1 MSLKL
6 RDLIRQVRACKTAA
20 EERAVI
26 AKESAMIRTAIR
38 EEQEHYRHRNV
49 AKLLFMHM
57 LGYPTHFGQ
66 LECMKLVASPHF
78 PEKRIGYLGM
88 MLLLSEQQEVLMLA
102 TNSLKNDLN
111 SSNKFIAGLAL
122 ATIGNLATP
131 DMSRDLA
138 PEVDKH
144 LSNSNPYLRKKACL
158 AMARCLRKC
167 PDMVEDFVERVVGL
181 LNDRSHG
188 VLITVVQLMTQVLVI
203 DREYILEEGGGQY
216 DGEEDAYYESPTRT
230 AFLKLVPS
238 LVKLL
243 RNLLSMGYSPDHDV
257 GGISDPFLQVQ
268 ILTLL
273 RLLGANDVKASE
285 EMNDVLAQVATNTET
300 SKNAGNAILYEC
312 VQTIMAVESDDGLRV
327 LAVNILGR
335 FLLNRD
341 NNIRYVALNTLAK
354 CIADGAHAGR
364 SGDGG
369 GENGEDANT
378 AASALQ
384 RHRTTVVD
392 CLKDPDISIRQRAL
406 ELIYHLVNQENVEA
420 LTAELLNYLVLCPR
434 DHRGDICSRVL
445 KVVDKFSPEDRWRV
459 DTLITMLTIA
469 GRECESSVQSATTIY
484 ISQSSEDLRAYAVHK
499 LLKAIRDDDGSQQ
512 GLLNV
517 GIWSIG
523 EYGDLL
529 LKPYSYSPPSSGGNL
544 SEVAE
549 LSAMAPES
557 APVTVSFM
565 ALEPTSVVEI
575 VEEVMNRHTCPL
587 EVKQRALTCFT
598 KLRERF
604 ENSADAATLE
614 KIQNLVKKYE
624 GSSSLEL
631 QLRSCEYG
639 ALINAIKGVSVKGGD
654 GDDIFG
660 ANQGSESV
668 SETVKTAAKEALA
681 RMPVVDIKLIQR
693 KRAERADALMEGDAM
708 DPFDA
713 GSSDDAAPAPSSSG
727 GGDLLDLNDI
737 FGGGGPAAP
746 VATQNGNALKAPSAK
761 IEATPNN
768 DVDLLADIFSAPAA
782 PAPAPV
788 ATPAVGGFDI
798 FGGGQPA
805 APAPAIQNNMFA
817 TQPVAVNPAPSLG
830 SSLVDP
836 FAAPTPSQQPLQPS
850 APAAIPSSPA
860 AVGGPTPSSVTVQG
874 FSHQGLTVEFESS
887 KPDTWNKQNSLLVA
901 KFINTTD
908 APLYG
913 LHLQVAVP
921 KYVTMEMKPPTSTT
935 VPVTGGSSTKQVTQ
949 TISVTNTMLG
959 TKNLM
964 LKLKASFTSKGT
976 KVEHL
981 ATCSGFPAGQY

>member
-1 MSLKL
+1 
-6 RDLIRQVRACKTAA
+6 
-20 EERAVI
+20 
-26 AKESAMIRTAIR
+26 
-38 EEQEHYRHRNV
+38 
-49 AKLLFMHM
+49 
-57 LGYPTHFGQ
+57 
-66 LECMKLVASPHF
+66 
-78 PEKRIGYLGM
+78 
-88 MLLLSEQQEVLMLA
+88 MLA

-138 PEVDKH
+138 HEVDKH

-369 GENGEDANT
+369 WENGEDANT

-499 LLKAIRDDDGSQQ
+499 LLKAIRDDDGYQQ

-529 LKPYSYSPPSSGGNL
+529 LKPYSYNPPSSGGNL

-708 DPFDA
+708 DPFYA